1 MADGIYFET
10 ISLIDGSPVIVAI
23 RGADAAR
30 KEKDDGAN
38 DKTGAMIQSYIM
50 PCDISPGEAARS
62 GADESVCGDCPHRPI
77 LARVSEDAR
86 CYVNLAYGPRTVW
99 DAVKRGAYRRAT
111 LAEACD
117 YVRGLPVRF
126 GSWGDPGAVNP
137 AIWIALAEHA
147 SERTGYTH
155 RWRDSGAALR
165 GICMASVDSES
176 ERDAAHAAGW
186 ATFGVDKTGEWERV
200 KGEAR
205 CPSSAE
211 AGKKKVC
218 RTCPIKCNGAGLSV
232 VIMDHAPGGIGRTFG
247 RKAK

>member
-10 ISLIDGSPVIVAI
+10 TSLIDGSPLLVVL
-23 RGADAAR
+23 RGAHAAR
-30 KEKDDGAN
+30 AKRDEGAN

-50 PCDISPGEAARS
+50 PRDIAPGEAART

-77 LARVSEDAR
+77 LARVSGNPR
-86 CYVNLAYGPRTVW
+86 CYVNLAHGPRVVFE
-99 DAVKRGAYRRAT
+99 AVKRGAYRLAT

-117 YVRGLPVRF
+117 YVRGLPTRF
-126 GSWGDPGAVNP
+126 GSWGDPGAVDP
-137 AIWIALAEHA
+137 AIWIALAAHA

-155 RWRDSGAALR
+155 RWRDTGAALK
-165 GICMASVDSES
+165 GICMASVDSED

-186 ATFGVDKTGEWERV
+186 ATFGVDEDGSWQRT

-205 CPSSAE
+205 CPASAE
-211 AGKKKVC
+211 AGKQVTC

-232 VIMDHAPGGIGRTFG
+232 VIMDHAAGGIGRTFG
-247 RKAK
+247 RR